1 MCFEYDYGITGQILN
16 SMGKQQCAEEIPE
29 DYGVTDRGPC
39 LLPKG
44 HEGDHLSFMKYDD
57 DCSFWKIDLEESLGS
72 KSISKEKTVLE
83 LEKEWEGNVPQEILD
98 LFKEDEDEDENE
110 NDEEEDEQ

>member
-1 MCFEYDYGITGQILN
+1 
-16 SMGKQQCAEEIPE
+16 MGKQQCAEEIPE

-57 DCSFWKIDLEESLGS
+57 DGSFWKIDPKEESLGS
-72 KSISKEKTVLE
+72 KSISKEKTLLE
-83 LEKEWEGNVPQEILD
+83 LEKEWEGNVLQEILD
-98 LFKEDEDEDENE
+98 LFKEDEEENE
-110 NDEEEDEQ
+110 NNEEENE